1 MKRKIIPKSVKG
13 IKVYKYIPFDKK
25 KEIGGYIKEGILYY
39 EKGDEHSCWHLPE
52 NDCVFEFHTRP
63 SDDAAMPSITNLL
76 KSLLSTNKI
85 TIILARKE
93 LIVITK
99 TKKTKDIGDTLVTTN
114 RCVLLQAAT
123 NNQSKGG
130 ERNYRKLLKALSK
143 WIDEL
148 CKAKLIKKPDRM
160 VLFWQVDWEYVYRDL
175 LHFRIKHYKR

>member
-1 MKRKIIPKSVKG
+1 MRRKIIPKSVKG
-13 IKVYKYIPFDKK
+13 IKAYKYIPFDRK
-25 KEIGGYIKEGILYY
+25 KEIGGYLKEGILYY
-39 EKGDEHSCWHLPE
+39 EKGDAYSCWHLPE
-52 NDCVFEFHTRP
+52 SNCDFEFHTHPFSDAVNP
-63 SDDAAMPSITNLL
+63 SVSDLIKN
-76 KSLLSTNKI
+76 LLSTNKI